1 MRQIGAAAIMAPQSA
16 IQRSLLAYVR
26 TQEDQADHAGVKFL
40 TATGQSANGML
51 ELFKRLGDESL
62 FVRAMSILIC
72 RSIRCRPNAWPRS
85 KSLAKASPYWDA
97 RIRRNCN
104 CATT

>member
-1 MRQIGAAAIMAPQSA
+1 MAPQSA

-40 TATGQSANGML
+40 NATGQSARGML
-51 ELFKRLGDESL
+51 ELFKRLSNESL
-62 FVRAMSILIC
+62 FNSRYIDPYLQTHPMPAERVAALETM
-72 RSIRCRPNAWPRS
+72 
-85 KSLAKASPYWDA
+85 AKASPYFERQGFA
-97 RIRRNCN
+97 RAAS